1 MYLNPF
7 KAEEAL
13 PLRERRMWRKPR
25 CDAYAVSDANNP
37 THMGASSVENFIANS
52 NAVSSAA
59 FATNNGAAST
69 PSSI

>member
-1 MYLNPF
+1 MYLNLF
-7 KAEEAL
+7 KTGQAL
-13 PLRERRMWRKPR
+13 PLRERRKWREPR

-59 FATNNGAAST
+59 FATNHSAADMPT
-69 PSSI
+69 LI